1 MCTSL
6 AMHSLLSPGGRRQVL
21 STQLQSICCNLK
33 GSNPSLSH
41 AYRQSLR
48 PSPPKPTLPS
58 FAVPTFS
65 PSLPVTMVLL
75 EPISGRRHPLQ
86 LHTQSLDH
94 PIVITLHMYYMCS
107 RTHRPP
113 SAVQASTG
121 RAVFSI

>member
-1 MCTSL
+1 MY
-6 AMHSLLSPGGRRQVL
+6 SLLSLVAVDDKSFRHSYNVSAAISKDPTHPFRMCIDNLSGRPAQTNITVL
-21 STQLQSICCNLK
+21 RR
-33 GSNPSLSH
+33 
-41 AYRQSLR
+41 AY
-48 PSPPKPTLPS
+48 
-58 FAVPTFS
+58 FS

-94 PIVITLHMYYMCS
+94 PIVITLHMYYMCF

-121 RAVFSI
+121 RAVFLI